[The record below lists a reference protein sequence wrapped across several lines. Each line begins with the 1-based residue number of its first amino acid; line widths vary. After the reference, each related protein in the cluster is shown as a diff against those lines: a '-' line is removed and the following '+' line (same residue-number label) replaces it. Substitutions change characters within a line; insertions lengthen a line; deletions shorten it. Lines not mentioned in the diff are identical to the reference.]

1 MAHSCVVPQH
11 ALSSTPGKRAA
22 RLAALQAS
30 EEWQRQQAEREAA
43 RRQEAERM
51 LTVHRKQTVA
61 GVLTEIETKYQKKLE
76 ELTDPVVARSAV
88 YRWVKEQRDR
98 CAGAG
103 KALIIEAWQ
112 QFTSK
117 NQPA

>member
-11 ALSSTPGKRAA
+11 ALSGTPGKRAA
-22 RLAALQAS
+22 RRAALQAS
-30 EEWQRQQAEREAA
+30 EEWQRQQAAREAA
-43 RRQEAERM
+43 CRQEAEQL

-61 GVLTEIETKYQKKLE
+61 GVLAEIEAKYQKKLE
-76 ELTDPVVARSAV
+76 ELTDPVVARSVV
-88 YRWVKEQRDR
+88 YHWVKEQRDR

-103 KALIIEAWQ
+103 KALITEAWQ

-117 NQPA
+117 NQPT